1 MVLRAAARLALVATL
16 CGALVA
22 PRSAPVDEADG
33 ARLRRESTAE
43 AYFWDCVAGGRYVRS
58 GGADFPG
65 PRDPARDAARAAAA
79 CWTCRARA
87 RSAGPSARRR
97 ALRHE
102 VDADGRLA
110 RPRRPRSVPRSRGR
124 QRRRSPRARFLEI
137 IEGLDRR
144 HVVVELPKLNDALVW
159 ASLLDGRTD
168 RQVIESLEDSIAATE
183 DLERGRA
190 TEDPRN
196 RW

>member
-1 MVLRAAARLALVATL
+1 MLVD
-16 CGALVA
+16 A
-22 PRSAPVDEADG
+22 P
-33 ARLRRESTAE
+33 
-43 AYFWDCVAGGRYVRS
+43 
-58 GGADFPG
+58 
-65 PRDPARDAARAAAA
+65 
-79 CWTCRARA
+79 
-87 RSAGPSARRR
+87 
-97 ALRHE
+97 LRHE
-102 VDADGRLA
+102 VDADGSGWRGPGA
-110 RPRRPRSVPRSRGR
+110 PRSRRGR
-124 QRRRSPRARFLEI
+124 PRALRASALPRFLEV

-183 DLERGRA
+183 DLERGPA

>member
-1 MVLRAAARLALVATL
+1 MAL
-16 CGALVA
+16 
-22 PRSAPVDEADG
+22 P
-33 ARLRRESTAE
+33 
-43 AYFWDCVAGGRYVRS
+43 
-58 GGADFPG
+58 
-65 PRDPARDAARAAAA
+65 
-79 CWTCRARA
+79 
-87 RSAGPSARRR
+87 
-97 ALRHE
+97 
-102 VDADGRLA
+102 
-110 RPRRPRSVPRSRGR
+110 
-124 QRRRSPRARFLEI
+124 RFLEV

>member
-1 MVLRAAARLALVATL
+1 MLVD
-16 CGALVA
+16 A
-22 PRSAPVDEADG
+22 P
-33 ARLRRESTAE
+33 
-43 AYFWDCVAGGRYVRS
+43 
-58 GGADFPG
+58 
-65 PRDPARDAARAAAA
+65 
-79 CWTCRARA
+79 
-87 RSAGPSARRR
+87 
-97 ALRHE
+97 LRHE
-102 VDADGRLA
+102 VDADGSGWRGPGA
-110 RPRRPRSVPRSRGR
+110 RAPV
-124 QRRRSPRARFLEI
+124 PRARGRPRARRASSRDRFLEV

-183 DLERGRA
+183 GLERGRA